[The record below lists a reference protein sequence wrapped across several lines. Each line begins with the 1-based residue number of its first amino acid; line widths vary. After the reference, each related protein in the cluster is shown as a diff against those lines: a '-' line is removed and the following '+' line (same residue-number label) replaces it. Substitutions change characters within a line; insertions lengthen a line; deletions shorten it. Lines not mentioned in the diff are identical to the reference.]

1 MTAFTKAQKAEF
13 VHQLEA
19 CKPFLWDGTSSWG
32 LKQTRYICTAVAY
45 GADDLKLKL
54 KYPVTLPR
62 EIERRLGKDCS
73 LGDWLRNQGI
83 PSASMTDA
91 RVQAHRH
98 AWVDLLIEEFSQ

>member
-54 KYPVTLPR
+54 KYPET
-62 EIERRLGKDCS
+62 
-73 LGDWLRNQGI
+73 
-83 PSASMTDA
+83 
-91 RVQAHRH
+91 
-98 AWVDLLIEEFSQ
+98 